1 MFTEKDMEPVIERLT
16 ADTKELFDI
25 YDERRLFKTTKQKSE
40 DISGLLENA
49 MEDIIDGAVA
59 PKIDRE
65 PDIRMNGEPVEIK
78 TSGAWTSGQ
87 WQSGT
92 FTKRAGH
99 FIFVLWELDE
109 NNKPSFFVAGKNLIE
124 SDWIPSTS
132 KNYYGTSY
140 GKKNLYAEKDDV
152 IFYHGYLEQYGK
164 MRKCIR
170 IHKGGKDDRQTEV

>member
-1 MFTEKDMEPVIERLT
+1 MFTDKEMKPVIEKLT
-16 ADTKELFDI
+16 TDTKELFDI

-49 MEDIIDGAVA
+49 MEDLIKGAVA
-59 PKIDRE
+59 PKIDCE

-78 TSGAWTSGQ
+78 TSGSWKCGQ
-87 WQSGT
+87 WLSGG
-92 FTKRAGH
+92 FSKREGH
-99 FIFVLWELDE
+99 FLFVLWELDKD
-109 NNKPSFFVAGKNLIE
+109 NKPSFFMAGKDLIR
-124 SDWIPSTS
+124 SDWKKSTS

-140 GKKNLYAEKDDV
+140 GKKNLYEKKDDV

>member
-1 MFTEKDMEPVIERLT
+1 MFTDKEMEPVIEKLT
-16 ADTKELFDI
+16 TDTKELFDI

-49 MEDIIDGAVA
+49 MEDLIEGAVA
-59 PKIDRE
+59 PKIDSE
-65 PDIRMNGEPVEIK
+65 PDIRLNGEPVEIK
-78 TSGAWTSGQ
+78 TSGNWNAGT
-87 WQSGT
+87 WQSGG
-92 FTKRAGH
+92 FSKRDGH

-109 NNKPSFFVAGKNLIE
+109 NNKPSFFVAGKNLLE
-124 SDWIPSTS
+124 SDWVPSKS

-140 GKKNLYAEKDDV
+140 GKKMLYEKKDDV

-164 MRKCIR
+164 MKKCIR

>member
-1 MFTEKDMEPVIERLT
+1 MFTDKEMEPVIEKLT
-16 ADTKELFDI
+16 TDTKELFDI

-78 TSGAWTSGQ
+78 TSGGRQGS
-87 WQSGT
+87 WQSGG
-92 FTKRAGH
+92 FSKREGH
-99 FIFVLWELDE
+99 FIFVQWELDE
-109 NNKPSFFVAGKNLIE
+109 NNNPSFFVAGKNLIE

-140 GKKNLYAEKDDV
+140 SKKNLYAEKDDV

>member
-49 MEDIIDGAVA
+49 MEDLIKGAVA

-78 TSGAWTSGQ
+78 TSGAPQGC
-87 WQSGT
+87 WQSGG
-92 FTKRAGH
+92 FSKRKGH
-99 FIFVLWELDE
+99 FIFVQWELDE
-109 NNKPSFFVAGKNLIE
+109 NNNPSFFVAGKSLIE
-124 SDWIPSTS
+124 SDWIPSPS

>member
-1 MFTEKDMEPVIERLT
+1 MFTDKEMEPVIEKLT
-16 ADTKELFDI
+16 TDTKELFDI

-49 MEDIIDGAVA
+49 MEDIIDGAIA
-59 PKIDRE
+59 PKVDRE

-78 TSGAWTSGQ
+78 TSGNWNAGT
-87 WQSGT
+87 WQSGG
-92 FTKRAGH
+92 FSKRDGH

-124 SDWIPSTS
+124 SDWIPSKS

-140 GKKNLYAEKDDV
+140 GKKNLYEEKDDV

-164 MRKCIR
+164 MKKCIR
-170 IHKGGKDDRQTEV
+170 IHKGGKNG